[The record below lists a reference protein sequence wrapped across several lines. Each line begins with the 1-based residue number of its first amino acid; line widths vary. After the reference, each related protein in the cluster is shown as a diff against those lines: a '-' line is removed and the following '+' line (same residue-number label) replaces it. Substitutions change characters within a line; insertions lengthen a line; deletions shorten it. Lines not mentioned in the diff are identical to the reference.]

1 MPLYNFKARA
11 EDNRIIS
18 GRTNFSSRE
27 QLSEQLL
34 EKGFELVEAKEINA
48 FTDITQLAIF
58 KKKVSVKDLA
68 IFCRQFAIIL
78 QAGVPIATAIDILKE
93 QTVNPTLQQCIGD
106 IYDDIQKGVAL
117 SVAMKQHSIF
127 PEILIYMIESGEISG
142 MLDKSFS
149 TMALHFEKE
158 NKLLHKIKGALT
170 YPLVVLV
177 VAVVVIMVLMIKVVP
192 SFASILNGF
201 GAKLPIFTV
210 ILINISSVFQR
221 FWWLMIL
228 IIIGIAVGTKYF
240 KKSDTGRRVFG
251 RLAMSAPIIKGVTK
265 NIITARFARTMAS
278 LLASGVLIMQS
289 LEVVQK
295 LLGNIIIEEKLQEV
309 IDDIKQGKGL
319 SQPLTDMKYFPQML
333 VSMVKIGEES
343 GNLDYSFDKAADFYD
358 EEVETSVQQLTSLI
372 EPIIIIFLAFIVA
385 FVILSILYP
394 MLSIYQTMT
403 V

>member
-1 MPLYNFKARA
+1 MPLYDFKARA

-48 FTDITQLAIF
+48 LTDITQIPFF

-93 QTVNPTLQQCIGD
+93 QTVNPTLKQCIGD

-117 SVAMKQHSIF
+117 SVAMKQHSVF
-127 PEILIYMIESGEISG
+127 PEILIYMVESGEVSG

-149 TMALHFEKE
+149 TMAVHFEKE
-158 NKLLHKIKGALT
+158 NKLRHKIKGALT
-170 YPLVVLV
+170 YPLVVLI
-177 VAVVVIMVLMIKVVP
+177 VAVLVIMVLMIKVVP
-192 SFASILNGF
+192 SFADILTGF
-201 GAKLPIFTV
+201 GAELPVFTV
-210 ILINISSVFQR
+210 ILIDISGVFQR

-228 IIIGIAVGTKYF
+228 IMIATAMGIKYF
-240 KKSDTGRRVFG
+240 KKTDTGRRVFG
-251 RLAMSAPIIKGVTK
+251 RLAIALPILKGVTK

-295 LLGNIIIEEKLQEV
+295 LLGNAIIEEKIQEV
-309 IDDIKQGKGL
+309 IEEIKQGKGL
-319 SQPLTDMKYFPQML
+319 SQPLTTMKYFPQML

-372 EPIIIIFLAFIVA
+372 EPIIIIVLAFVVA
-385 FVILSILYP
+385 FVVLSILYP